1 MDKPRT
7 QGRQPGRRLQFAIL
21 VATLCAIAWFFLSTD
36 LATRRVDS
44 DSLRIGTVT
53 RQDLAIEVNANG
65 VLLPRE
71 VEWIAAQVEGRVY
84 AIHRRAGEEVKDG
97 EVLVT
102 LSNPELINS
111 AEEARS
117 ALEGGRA
124 ALVSYEVDLQ
134 NLLLDQ
140 QAATLR
146 AKFAHASAVLKL
158 DAETRLRETSSIIP
172 DIDYQR
178 TLLEVEQ
185 LRASHAIEQQRAMQQ
200 ETNIKTQLAARTA
213 QVEQLARAVERAQ
226 AKVDALTVRAGMN
239 GVVQQ
244 MGLEIGQRLLPGAQV
259 ARIARQGELY
269 AELKVLAQQ
278 ATHVASGQAV
288 TIDTRSGVVSGRVSR
303 VDPAVNEGTVVVD
316 VALSGDLPPGTRP
329 ELQVQGLITVAQ
341 LHDALIVDKPAYGRA
356 DGQLTLY
363 RLLPGRE
370 IAERTAVQ
378 TGRASVNQIEIVGGL
393 EAGDRIILSDT
404 SDWQDQSRIHID

>member
-7 QGRQPGRRLQFAIL
+7 PGRQPSRRLQFAIL
-21 VATLCAIAWFFLSTD
+21 VVMLCAIAWLLLSMD
-36 LATRRVDS
+36 LATRSVDS
-44 DSLRIGTVT
+44 DSLRIGTVI
-53 RQDLAIEVNANG
+53 RQDLALEINANG

-84 AIHRRAGEEVKDG
+84 AIHRRAGEEVKSG

-102 LSNPELINS
+102 LSNPELINN

-140 QAATLR
+140 KASTLR

-213 QVEQLARAVERAQ
+213 QVEQLARAAERAQ
-226 AKVDALTVRAGMN
+226 GKVDALAVRAGMS
-239 GVVQQ
+239 GMLQQ
-244 MGLEIGQRLLPGAQV
+244 MDLEIGQRLLPGAQV

-278 ATHVASGQAV
+278 ATDVASGQAV
-288 TIDTRSGVVSGRVSR
+288 IIDTRNGVVSGRVSR

-316 VALSGDLPPGTRP
+316 VTLSGALPPGTRP

-363 RLLPGRE
+363 RLLPGQE
-370 IAERTAVQ
+370 IAERTVVQ

-393 EAGDRIILSDT
+393 DAGDRIILSDT

>member
-117 ALEGGRA
+117 ALQGGRA

-363 RLLPGRE
+363 RLLPGQE
-370 IAERTAVQ
+370 IAERTVVQ

>member
-117 ALEGGRA
+117 ALQGGRA

-288 TIDTRSGVVSGRVSR
+288 TIDTRNGVVTGRVSR

-370 IAERTAVQ
+370 IAERTVVQ

>member
-7 QGRQPGRRLQFAIL
+7 PGRQPSRRLQFAIL
-21 VATLCAIAWFFLSTD
+21 VVMLCAIAWLLLSMD
-36 LATRRVDS
+36 LATRSVDS
-44 DSLRIGTVT
+44 DSLRIGTVI
-53 RQDLAIEVNANG
+53 RQDLAIEINANG

-84 AIHRRAGEEVKDG
+84 AIHRRAGEEVKSG

-102 LSNPELINS
+102 LSNPELINN

-140 QAATLR
+140 KASTLR

-213 QVEQLARAVERAQ
+213 QVEQLARAAERAQ
-226 AKVDALTVRAGMN
+226 GKVDALAVRAGMS
-239 GVVQQ
+239 GMLQQ
-244 MGLEIGQRLLPGAQV
+244 MDLEIGQRLLPGAQV

-278 ATHVASGQAV
+278 ATDVASGQAV
-288 TIDTRSGVVSGRVSR
+288 IIDTRNGVVSGRVSR

-316 VALSGDLPPGTRP
+316 VTLSGALPPGTRP

-363 RLLPGRE
+363 RLLPGQE
-370 IAERTAVQ
+370 IAERTVVQ

-393 EAGDRIILSDT
+393 DAGDRIILSDT

>member
-21 VATLCAIAWFFLSTD
+21 VATLCAIAWFLLSTD

-226 AKVDALTVRAGMN
+226 AKVDALTVRGGMT

-244 MGLEIGQRLLPGAQV
+244 MDLEIGQRLLPGAQV

-288 TIDTRSGVVSGRVSR
+288 TIDTRSGVVAGRVSR

-370 IAERTAVQ
+370 IAERTVVQ

-404 SDWQDQSRIHID
+404 GDWQDQSRIHID

>member
-1 MDKPRT
+1 MDKLRPP
-7 QGRQPGRRLQFAIL
+7 GRQPNRPLQFTIL
-21 VATLCAIAWFFLSTD
+21 VVMLCAIAWLLLSLD
-36 LATRRVDS
+36 LATRRVDG

-84 AIHRRAGEEVKDG
+84 AIHRRAGEEVKAG

-102 LSNPELINS
+102 LSNPELINN

-158 DAETRLRETSSIIP
+158 DAETRLRETSNIIP

-185 LRASHAIEQQRAMQQ
+185 LRASHAIEQQRATQQ
-200 ETNIKTQLAARTA
+200 ETNIKTQLTARTA

-226 AKVDALTVRAGMN
+226 GKIDALTVRAGMS

-259 ARIARQGELY
+259 ARIARQEELY

-278 ATHVASGQAV
+278 ATDVALGQAV
-288 TIDTRSGVVSGRVSR
+288 TIDTRNGVVSGRVSR

-316 VALSGDLPPGTRP
+316 VTLGGDLPPGTRP

-341 LHDALIVDKPAYGRA
+341 LHDALIVDKPAYSRA

-363 RLLPGRE
+363 RLLPGQE
-370 IAERTAVQ
+370 IAERTVVQ